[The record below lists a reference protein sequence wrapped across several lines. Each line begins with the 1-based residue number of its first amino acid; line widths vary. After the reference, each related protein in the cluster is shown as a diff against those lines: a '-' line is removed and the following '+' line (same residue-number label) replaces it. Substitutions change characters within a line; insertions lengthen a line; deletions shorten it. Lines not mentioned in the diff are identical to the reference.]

1 MESSLKKTKV
11 KLDPLTHIDMLVIV
25 EKGIGGG
32 IC

>member
-11 KLDPLTHIDMLVIV
+11 KLDPLTDIDILVIV
-25 EKGIGGG
+25 EKDIGGG